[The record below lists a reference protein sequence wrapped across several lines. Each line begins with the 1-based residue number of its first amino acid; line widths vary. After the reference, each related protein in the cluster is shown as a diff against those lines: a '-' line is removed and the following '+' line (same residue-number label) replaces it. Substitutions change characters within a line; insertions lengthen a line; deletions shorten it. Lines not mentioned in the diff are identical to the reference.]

1 MHHLAQV
8 HGSFDADQ
16 RGDAYCRSRTGTK
29 TFAQALTTLIGPV
42 HDGGAQGLVGS
53 AEQRE
58 QWLQVM
64 RLLTKED
71 KSLAEKKRLEWLLA
85 ELMDGYSAV
94 SKHVALLLCSWLQPN
109 LSLTF
114 LSEAVDAPC
123 IWLVPELLDLYPDA
137 IGK

>member
-1 MHHLAQV
+1 MAAV
-8 HGSFDADQ
+8 IANQ
-16 RGDAYCRSRTGTK
+16 RRDTNRRSRTGTK
-29 TFAQALTTLIGPV
+29 TFAQALATLIGPV
-42 HDGGAQGLVGS
+42 HDGGAQGLVGT

-64 RLLTKED
+64 RLVTKED

-94 SKHVALLLCSWLQPN
+94 GRHVLLFLCSCFQRS

-114 LSEAVDAPC
+114 VCKAVDAPC
-123 IWLVPELLDLYPDA
+123 IWLVPELLKLYPDA
-137 IGK
+137 VGK

>member
-1 MHHLAQV
+1 MMLT
-8 HGSFDADQ
+8 STIML
-16 RGDAYCRSRTGTK
+16 RPRSRTGTK
-29 TFAQALTTLIGPV
+29 TFAQALTTLLGPV
-42 HDGGAQGLVGS
+42 HDGGAEGLIGT

-64 RLLTKED
+64 RLVTKED
-71 KSLAEKKRLEWLLA
+71 KSLVEKKRLEWLLA

-94 SKHVALLLCSWLQPN
+94 GRSILMLIFWSQPDVP
-109 LSLTF
+109 LTF

-137 IGK
+137 VGK